1 MDGESNGSGEAIVA
15 NGNLVAEVSRS
26 RISEVD

>member
-1 MDGESNGSGEAIVA
+1 MDKGSSEAIVA